1 MCKNQYL
8 YLELMELYAFVMVE
22 GEIMAIL
29 KLKYDSGFT
38 HIVQAKN
45 GKMIRLQAC
54 NSEELNLNDFDK
66 EKDIYYTPNTF
77 NSPIKRDKE
86 HLWQLNSFYIDIDH
100 KKGTRPIDVYEVV
113 CAIIQLVENKKIPEP
128 TEFVNSGRGIHVYWS
143 IENCHIMLLDLWE
156 KIEQYLLQ
164 QFKTLE
170 DSINNIKVDTRVTDP
185 TRLLRLKGST
195 NSRSNTLCYSMQK
208 KEENIYNILDLKK
221 QYIKSKNKKKKR
233 EYKEL
238 IFLPT
243 KNLYT
248 LNSSRVQDFKEIVR
262 LRHGNV
268 VGYRNTLIMLYSYHY
283 RLFNDIT
290 VNELIGE
297 VKSFNKSFNKPYNT
311 KQLIS
316 VCRSVNKTVKHFI
329 EDNTKG
335 YKFSNSYIIEA
346 LELSEQE
353 QSKMITIISKEEKY
367 KRNNNSRTQRNEE
380 GLTQKQQELK
390 ELKEKIVELK
400 QQGLSNR
407 AIAKELN
414 CSEGK
419 IRSILKK

>member
-1 MCKNQYL
+1 
-8 YLELMELYAFVMVE
+8 MVE
-22 GEIMAIL
+22 GEKMAIL

-45 GKMIRLQAC
+45 GTMKRLGAY
-54 NSEELNLNDFDK
+54 NSEELNINDF
-66 EKDIYYTPNTF
+66 EKKQDIYYTPNTF

-100 KKGTRPIDVYEVV
+100 KKGTTPIDVYEVV
-113 CAIIQLVENKKIPEP
+113 GAIIQLVENKKIPEP

-170 DSINNIKVDTRVTDP
+170 DSINNIKIDTRVVDP
-185 TRLLRLKGST
+185 TRLLRLKGTT
-195 NSRSNTLCYSMQK
+195 NSRSNTSCYSMQK

-290 VNELIGE
+290 VNELIEE

-335 YKFSNSYIIEA
+335 YKFNNGYIIEA
-346 LELSEQE
+346 LELSEEE
-353 QSKMITIISKEEKY
+353 QNKLITIISKDIKY
-367 KRNNNSRTQRNEE
+367 KRNNNKRTPRNEE
-380 GLTQKQQELK
+380 GLTKKQQELK
-390 ELKEKIVELK
+390 EEEIKVKDMRK
-400 QQGLSNR
+400 DGLSMQE
-407 AIAKELN
+407 IANKLGISKAKVVKLAN
-414 CSEGK
+414 
-419 IRSILKK
+419 I

>member
-1 MCKNQYL
+1 M
-8 YLELMELYAFVMVE
+8 
-22 GEIMAIL
+22 GIL
-29 KLKYDSGFT
+29 KLKYDTGFT
-38 HIVQAKN
+38 HIIQAKN
-45 GKMIRLQAC
+45 GTMKRLKAC
-54 NSEELNLNDFDK
+54 NLEELNLHEFNSK
-66 EKDIYYTPNTF
+66 EDIYYTPNTY
-77 NSPIKRDKE
+77 NSPVKRDKK
-86 HLWQLNSFYIDIDH
+86 HLWQLNKFYIDIDH
-100 KKGTRPIDVYEVV
+100 KKGTKPIDAYEVII
-113 CAIIQLVENKKIPEP
+113 AINKLVENKKIPEP
-128 TEFVNSGRGIHVYWS
+128 TEYINSGRGIHVYWD
-143 IENCHIMLLDLWE
+143 IHNCHIMLLDLWE

-164 QFKTLE
+164 QLKTLE
-170 DSINNIKVDTRVTDP
+170 DSINNIKVDTRVVDP
-185 TRLLRLKGST
+185 TRILRLKGTT
-195 NSRSNTLCYSMQK
+195 NSRSNTLCYSMQR

-221 QYIKSKNKKKKR
+221 QYIKSKKKKR

-248 LNSSRVQDFKEIVR
+248 LNSSRVEDFKKIVQ

-268 VGYRNTLIMLYSYHY
+268 IGYRNTLIMLYSYHY

-290 VNELIGE
+290 VNELIEE

-346 LELSEQE
+346 LELTEQE
-353 QSKMITIISKEEKY
+353 QSKMLTIISKEEKY
-367 KRNNNSRTQRNEE
+367 KRKNNKRTPRNEE

-390 ELKEKIVELK
+390 ELTEKILILK
-400 QQGLSNR
+400 QNELSY
-407 AIAKELN
+407 
-414 CSEGK
+414 
-419 IRSILKK
+419 RSIAEQLGITLGKVQRCLK

>member
-1 MCKNQYL
+1 
-8 YLELMELYAFVMVE
+8 MVE
-22 GEIMAIL
+22 GDKMGIL
-29 KLKYDSGFT
+29 KLKYDTGFT
-38 HIVQAKN
+38 HIIQAKN
-45 GKMIRLQAC
+45 GTMKRLKAC
-54 NSEELNLNDFDK
+54 NLEELNLHEFNSK
-66 EKDIYYTPNTF
+66 EDIYYTPNTY
-77 NSPIKRDKE
+77 NSPVKRDKK
-86 HLWQLNSFYIDIDH
+86 HLWQLNKFYIDIDH
-100 KKGTRPIDVYEVV
+100 KKGTKPIDAYEVII
-113 CAIIQLVENKKIPEP
+113 AINKLVENKKIPEP
-128 TEFVNSGRGIHVYWS
+128 TEYINSGRGIHVYWD
-143 IENCHIMLLDLWE
+143 IHNCHIMLLDLWE

-164 QFKTLE
+164 QLKTLE
-170 DSINNIKVDTRVTDP
+170 DSINNIKVDTRVVDP
-185 TRLLRLKGST
+185 TRILRLKGTT
-195 NSRSNTLCYSMQK
+195 NSRSNTLCYSMQR

-221 QYIKSKNKKKKR
+221 QYIKSKKKKR

-248 LNSSRVQDFKEIVR
+248 LNSSRVEDFKKIVQ

-268 VGYRNTLIMLYSYHY
+268 IGYRNTLIMLYSYHY

-290 VNELIGE
+290 VNELIEE

-346 LELSEQE
+346 LELTEQE
-353 QSKMITIISKEEKY
+353 QSKMLTIISKEEKY
-367 KRNNNSRTQRNEE
+367 KRKNNKRTPRNEE

-390 ELKEKIVELK
+390 ELTEKILILK
-400 QQGLSNR
+400 QNELSY
-407 AIAKELN
+407 
-414 CSEGK
+414 
-419 IRSILKK
+419 RSIAEQLGITLGKVQRCLK

>member
-1 MCKNQYL
+1 
-8 YLELMELYAFVMVE
+8 
-22 GEIMAIL
+22 
-29 KLKYDSGFT
+29 
-38 HIVQAKN
+38 
-45 GKMIRLQAC
+45 
-54 NSEELNLNDFDK
+54 
-66 EKDIYYTPNTF
+66 
-77 NSPIKRDKE
+77 
-86 HLWQLNSFYIDIDH
+86 
-100 KKGTRPIDVYEVV
+100 
-113 CAIIQLVENKKIPEP
+113 
-128 TEFVNSGRGIHVYWS
+128 
-143 IENCHIMLLDLWE
+143 
-156 KIEQYLLQ
+156 
-164 QFKTLE
+164 
-170 DSINNIKVDTRVTDP
+170 
-185 TRLLRLKGST
+185 
-195 NSRSNTLCYSMQK
+195 
-208 KEENIYNILDLKK
+208 
-221 QYIKSKNKKKKR
+221 
-233 EYKEL
+233 
-238 IFLPT
+238 
-243 KNLYT
+243 
-248 LNSSRVQDFKEIVR
+248 
-262 LRHGNV
+262 
-268 VGYRNTLIMLYSYHY
+268 MLYSYHY

-367 KRNNNSRTQRNEE
+367 KRNNNRRTPRNEE

>member
-1 MCKNQYL
+1 
-8 YLELMELYAFVMVE
+8 
-22 GEIMAIL
+22 
-29 KLKYDSGFT
+29 
-38 HIVQAKN
+38 
-45 GKMIRLQAC
+45 
-54 NSEELNLNDFDK
+54 
-66 EKDIYYTPNTF
+66 
-77 NSPIKRDKE
+77 
-86 HLWQLNSFYIDIDH
+86 
-100 KKGTRPIDVYEVV
+100 
-113 CAIIQLVENKKIPEP
+113 
-128 TEFVNSGRGIHVYWS
+128 
-143 IENCHIMLLDLWE
+143 MLLDLWE

-164 QFKTLE
+164 QLKTLE
-170 DSINNIKVDTRVTDP
+170 DSINNIKVDTRVVDP
-185 TRLLRLKGST
+185 TRILRLKGTT
-195 NSRSNTLCYSMQK
+195 NSRSNTLCYSMQR

-221 QYIKSKNKKKKR
+221 QYIKSKKKKR

-248 LNSSRVQDFKEIVR
+248 LNSSRVEDFKKIVQ

-268 VGYRNTLIMLYSYHY
+268 IGYRNTLIMLYSYHY

-290 VNELIGE
+290 VNELIEE

-346 LELSEQE
+346 LELTEQE
-353 QSKMITIISKEEKY
+353 QSKMLTIISKEEKY
-367 KRNNNSRTQRNEE
+367 KRKNNKRTPRNEE

-390 ELKEKIVELK
+390 ELTEKILILK
-400 QQGLSNR
+400 QNELSY
-407 AIAKELN
+407 
-414 CSEGK
+414 
-419 IRSILKK
+419 RSIAEQLGITLGKVQRCLK

>member
-1 MCKNQYL
+1 M
-8 YLELMELYAFVMVE
+8 
-22 GEIMAIL
+22 GIL
-29 KLKYDSGFT
+29 KLKYDTGFT
-38 HIVQAKN
+38 HIIQAKN
-45 GKMIRLQAC
+45 GTMKRLKSC
-54 NSEELNLNDFDK
+54 NLEELNLHEFNSK
-66 EKDIYYTPNTF
+66 EDIYYTPNTY
-77 NSPIKRDKE
+77 NSPVKRDKK
-86 HLWQLNSFYIDIDH
+86 HLWQLNKFYIDIDH
-100 KKGTRPIDVYEVV
+100 KKGTKPIDAYEV
-113 CAIIQLVENKKIPEP
+113 IIARNKLVENKKIPEP
-128 TEFVNSGRGIHVYWS
+128 TEYINSGRGIHVYWD
-143 IENCHIMLLDLWE
+143 IHNCHIMLLDLWE

-164 QFKTLE
+164 QLKTLE
-170 DSINNIKVDTRVTDP
+170 DSINNIKVDTRVVDP
-185 TRLLRLKGST
+185 TRILRLKGTT
-195 NSRSNTLCYSMQK
+195 NSRSNTLCYSMQR

-221 QYIKSKNKKKKR
+221 QYIKSKKKKR

-248 LNSSRVQDFKEIVR
+248 LNSSRVEDFKKIVQ

-268 VGYRNTLIMLYSYHY
+268 IGYRNTLIMLYSYHY

-290 VNELIGE
+290 VNELIEE

-346 LELSEQE
+346 LELTEQE
-353 QSKMITIISKEEKY
+353 QSKMLTIISKEEKY
-367 KRNNNSRTQRNEE
+367 KRKNNKRTPRNEE

-390 ELKEKIVELK
+390 ELTEKILILK
-400 QQGLSNR
+400 QNELSY
-407 AIAKELN
+407 
-414 CSEGK
+414 
-419 IRSILKK
+419 RSIAEQLGITLGKVQRCLK

>member
-1 MCKNQYL
+1 M
-8 YLELMELYAFVMVE
+8 
-22 GEIMAIL
+22 GIL
-29 KLKYDSGFT
+29 KLKYDTGFT
-38 HIVQAKN
+38 HIIQAKN
-45 GKMIRLQAC
+45 GTMKRLKAC
-54 NSEELNLNDFDK
+54 NLEELNLHEFNSK
-66 EKDIYYTPNTF
+66 EDIYYTPNTY
-77 NSPIKRDKE
+77 NSPVKRDKK
-86 HLWQLNSFYIDIDH
+86 HLWQLNKFYIDIDH
-100 KKGTRPIDVYEVV
+100 KKGTKPIDAYEVII
-113 CAIIQLVENKKIPEP
+113 AINKLVENKKIPEP
-128 TEFVNSGRGIHVYWS
+128 TEYINSGRGIHVYWD
-143 IENCHIMLLDLWE
+143 IHNCHIMLLDLWE

-164 QFKTLE
+164 QLKTLE
-170 DSINNIKVDTRVTDP
+170 DSINNIKVDTRVVDP
-185 TRLLRLKGST
+185 TRILRLKGTT
-195 NSRSNTLCYSMQK
+195 NSRSNTLCYSMQR

-221 QYIKSKNKKKKR
+221 QYIKSKKKKR

-248 LNSSRVQDFKEIVR
+248 LNSSRVEDFKKIVQ

-268 VGYRNTLIMLYSYHY
+268 IGYRNTLIMLYSYHY

-290 VNELIGE
+290 VNELIEE

-346 LELSEQE
+346 LELTEQE
-353 QSKMITIISKEEKY
+353 QSKMLTIISKEEKY
-367 KRNNNSRTQRNEE
+367 KRKNNKRTPRNEE

-390 ELKEKIVELK
+390 ELTEKILRKVENQISESPEHTL
-400 QQGLSNR
+400 
-407 AIAKELN
+407 EL
-414 CSEGK
+414 
-419 IRSILKK
+419 

>member
-1 MCKNQYL
+1 MKR
-8 YLELMELYAFVMVE
+8 
-22 GEIMAIL
+22 L
-29 KLKYDSGFT
+29 KS
-38 HIVQAKN
+38 
-45 GKMIRLQAC
+45 C
-54 NSEELNLNDFDK
+54 NLEELNLHEFNSK
-66 EKDIYYTPNTF
+66 EDIYYTPNTY
-77 NSPIKRDKE
+77 NSPVKRDKK
-86 HLWQLNSFYIDIDH
+86 HLWQLNKFYIDIDH
-100 KKGTRPIDVYEVV
+100 KKGTKPIDAYEVII
-113 CAIIQLVENKKIPEP
+113 AINKLVENKKIPEP
-128 TEFVNSGRGIHVYWS
+128 TEYINSGRGIHVYWD
-143 IENCHIMLLDLWE
+143 IHNCHIMLLDLWE

-164 QFKTLE
+164 QLKTLE
-170 DSINNIKVDTRVTDP
+170 DSINNIKVDTRVVDP
-185 TRLLRLKGST
+185 TRILRLKGTT
-195 NSRSNTLCYSMQK
+195 NSRSNTLCYSMQR

-221 QYIKSKNKKKKR
+221 QYIKSKKKKR

-248 LNSSRVQDFKEIVR
+248 LNSSRVEDFKKIVQ

-268 VGYRNTLIMLYSYHY
+268 IGYRNTLIMLYSYHY

-290 VNELIGE
+290 VNELIEE

-346 LELSEQE
+346 LELTEQE
-353 QSKMITIISKEEKY
+353 QSKMLTIISKEEKY
-367 KRNNNSRTQRNEE
+367 KRKNNKRTPRNEE

-390 ELKEKIVELK
+390 ELTEKILILK
-400 QQGLSNR
+400 QNELSY
-407 AIAKELN
+407 
-414 CSEGK
+414 
-419 IRSILKK
+419 RSIAEQLGITLGKVQRCLK